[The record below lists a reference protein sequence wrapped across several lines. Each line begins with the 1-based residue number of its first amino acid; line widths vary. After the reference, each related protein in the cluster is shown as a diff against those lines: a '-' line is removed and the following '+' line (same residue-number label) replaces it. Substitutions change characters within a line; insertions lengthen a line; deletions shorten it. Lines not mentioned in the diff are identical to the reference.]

1 LANEIAAIFP
11 KSDYKLKRSDYLL
24 ISSKVEMNNDPAM
37 QYKAKANYQFLGWS
51 EELFREFNF
60 SREGREFHVGT
71 LAVDH
76 SECKVAHCIPRE
88 RPYHW
93 I

>member
-1 LANEIAAIFP
+1 
-11 KSDYKLKRSDYLL
+11 
-24 ISSKVEMNNDPAM
+24 MNNDPAM
-37 QYKAKANYQFLGWS
+37 QNGMKANYQFLGRS

-60 SREGREFHVGT
+60 SREGREFHVST

-76 SECKVAHCIPRE
+76 SERQVAHCIPRE
-88 RPYHW
+88 RTHHW